1 MSKSMKKNIF
11 KALGVIVLL
20 FIIFIL
26 GILIFK
32 HSTSSNNTN
41 NVVNSED
48 LSVNFKDNSKIEI
61 KNILP
66 VSDTLGITFDGSG
79 TADGIQ
85 GYSEFAV
92 ENLGSNK
99 NSYEIYIKKIDN
111 DNEINGNYVK
121 FYLTDDEDVAFDNF
135 NSNILP
141 TYNTLSTLSDK
152 PDSKLLYSGTIDS
165 NDKINF
171 KLRVW
176 LSDSYAVSD
185 DLEVFDFEIFVRFV

>member
-1 MSKSMKKNIF
+1 MKKNIF

-85 GYSEFAV
+85 GYSEFTV

>member
-85 GYSEFAV
+85 GYSEFTV

>member
-1 MSKSMKKNIF
+1 MKKNIF

>member
-85 GYSEFAV
+85 GYSEFTV
-92 ENLGSNK
+92 ENLGSSKSN
-99 NSYEIYIKKIDN
+99 YEIYITKIDN

-141 TYNTLSTLSDK
+141 TYNKLSSLSNK
-152 PDSKLLYSGTIDS
+152 PDSKLLYSGTINS